1 MTQKR
6 NQKQTKKQAQKQIQ
20 TQTPK
25 QIQTLTPR
33 RIQQPAPAVA
43 PAPSREKVLFA
54 ASEGAP
60 FFKTGGLGDVAYA
73 LPKALAKHGVDIR
86 VVLPYYSKLMPAE
99 YQRQLQFLGSMTVK
113 VGWQDKYC
121 GILTMKLG
129 DVQYYFIDN
138 LQYFGRDGLYGYWDD
153 AERFGFFDLAVLQ
166 MLQFVKFIPNVLHV
180 NDWQTA
186 FIPVL
191 LHDKF
196 SWIEPLRNIRTVLTI
211 HNIEFQGQYDA
222 VILDSVFA
230 MGRQYFNAM
239 GFNQNGG
246 VNMLMGGINFADRV
260 NTVSPSYAEEIK
272 TPAFGHGLDGVLR
285 WNAWKLS
292 GILNGIDTE
301 LYDPE
306 TDPHLAAHYSAKDL
320 AGKKKDKAALQKEV
334 GLPQTNEPLFVM
346 VSRLTRQKG
355 ADLLV
360 DVVDRFQLE
369 HNCQFIILGT
379 GDYDLEEAFKRVA
392 YRYPGAFSAQIRF
405 DSHLAQTM
413 YAGGDFFLMPS
424 ATEPSGLAQMMA
436 MRYGTIPIVHATGGL
451 RDSVQPFNEFTGQG
465 TGFSFN
471 DYRADVL
478 EDMMKYAYDVYV
490 NKPKSYAQLQQNAMA
505 ENFSWANASQAYIDL
520 YTGLLT
526 QK

>member
-25 QIQTLTPR
+25 QIQTPTPK
-33 RIQQPAPAVA
+33 RIQQPAPAV
-43 PAPSREKVLFA
+43 PPEPSREKVLFA

-465 TGFSFN
+465 NGFSFN